1 MSCANPPQIFQ
12 NLPLQL
18 KQRLSSRNGFFC
30 EVTTWSGNLTLW
42 KSTMI
47 LAYRGTHSFAEPCD
61 ACASHLSMPPNTKAL
76 SGTRGPRGVS
86 SPKRISS
93 TNKKSMS
100 GWGGYHHLV
109 ILCVC
114 VLYLICFF
122 GCCYIKQILRM
133 AISWW
138 LPKDLS
144 WNLGMQV
151 YLGRS
156 LIRITQELK
165 KAHQVPQM
173 QQKMR
178 LWLYFMV
185 T

>member
-1 MSCANPPQIFQ
+1 MGFSVKSPLEVGTLPYESQQWSWHIVAPIHSPSPVTPAHHICQCHPIRRHFPEPVAHAVSAHQ
-12 NLPLQL
+12 NESP
-18 KQRLSSRNGFFC
+18 RPIRNRCQGGGDIITLLFC
-30 EVTTWSGNLTLW
+30 V
-42 KSTMI
+42 
-47 LAYRGTHSFAEPCD
+47 
-61 ACASHLSMPPNTKAL
+61 
-76 SGTRGPRGVS
+76 
-86 SPKRISS
+86 
-93 TNKKSMS
+93 
-100 GWGGYHHLV
+100 
-109 ILCVC
+109 CVC

-156 LIRITQELK
+156 LISITQELK